1 MTEAMQKKIAKK
13 NVLTQELYED
23 KIKEDVRK
31 EMSVDDELAILRK
44 AVAKLFEI
52 VSTLHKDEINNA
64 EFAEYNELIESIKRK
79 HKEIRDD
86 EN

>member
-1 MTEAMQKKIAKK
+1 MTEAMQKKMAKK
-13 NVLTQELYED
+13 NALTQELYED

-31 EMSVDDELAILRK
+31 EMSADDELAILRK

-64 EFAEYNELIESIKRK
+64 EFAEYNELIEGIKK
-79 HKEIRDD
+79 KNEVLKS
-86 EN
+86 

>member
-1 MTEAMQKKIAKK
+1 MTESMQKKLSKK
-13 NVLTQELYED
+13 NALTQELYED

-31 EMSVDDELAILRK
+31 EMSADDELAILRK

-64 EFAEYNELIESIKRK
+64 EFAEYNNLVESIKKK
-79 HKEIRDD
+79 HEVLKS
-86 EN
+86 

>member
-1 MTEAMQKKIAKK
+1 MTESMQKKMAKK
-13 NVLTQELYED
+13 NALTQELYED
-23 KIKEDVRK
+23 KIKEDVRR
-31 EMSVDDELAILRK
+31 EMSADDELAILRK

>member
-1 MTEAMQKKIAKK
+1 MTDETKRMLADMNDLSQK
-13 NVLTQELYED
+13 LYED

-31 EMSVDDELAILRK
+31 EMSADDELAILRK

-64 EFAEYNELIESIKRK
+64 EFAEYNELIEGIKK
-79 HKEIRDD
+79 KNEVLKS
-86 EN
+86 

>member
-1 MTEAMQKKIAKK
+1 MTESMQKKLSKK
-13 NVLTQELYED
+13 NALTQELYED

-31 EMSVDDELAILRK
+31 EMSADDELAILRK

-64 EFAEYNELIESIKRK
+64 EFEEYNELIESIKRK